1 MCNNALEFSC
11 NVFCNDYIYA
21 DDCKY
26 RCTNNMKFPRWKVII
41 HKKVKTQLI
50 SEIKNRSYWNRNV
63 CTIKAYKLLEQ
74 RLVSFSLQTLK
85 EINNKWET
93 IYIYIYYGYRKCT
106 FLTSIVSIYIVISMF
121 NETIIPNITK
131 YLIQSADKVA
141 VACVEYSV
149 SVAQSGEWQL
159 ETNGILLKYHTV
171 YWTGFV

>member
-74 RLVSFSLQTLK
+74 KLVSFSLPKLK
-85 EINNKWET
+85 ETNNS
-93 IYIYIYYGYRKCT
+93 YGYQKCT
-106 FLTSIVSIYIVISMF
+106 FLTSILSIYIVISMF
-121 NETIIPNITK
+121 NETIIPNVTK
-131 YLIQSADKVA
+131 YLIQSADKVE